1 MLEQFLFQIGGTEWL
16 WVIIVLIA
24 VFFGA
29 GKIPEIAR
37 SIGRATGEFQKGK
50 MEIEREIA
58 QATKELEKTPE
69 RLRLEEAAKVFGIDP
84 TGKTDE
90 QLREEI
96 KKST

>member
-16 WVIIVLIA
+16 WVVIVLIA

>member
-1 MLEQFLFQIGGTEWL
+1 MLEQFLYQIEGTEWL
-16 WVIIVLIA
+16 WVVIVLIA

-58 QATKELEKTPE
+58 QATKEVEKTPE

>member
-1 MLEQFLFQIGGTEWL
+1 M
-16 WVIIVLIA
+16 IIVL
-24 VFFGA
+24 VVMLFGA
-29 GKIPEIAR
+29 GKIPEIAK

-69 RLRLEEAAKVFGIDP
+69 RLRLEEAARVFGIDP

>member
-1 MLEQFLFQIGGTEWL
+1 MKNLVFQIGGTEWL
-16 WVIIVLIA
+16 WVIIVL
-24 VFFGA
+24 VVMLFGA
-29 GKIPEIAR
+29 GKIPEIAK

-69 RLRLEEAAKVFGIDP
+69 RLRLEEAARVFGIDP

>member
-16 WVIIVLIA
+16 WVVIVLIA

-58 QATKELEKTPE
+58 QATKEVEKTPE